1 MTMHDQ
7 TTQAI
12 SQDETTIERKLTFRN
27 STYGGL
33 KAFIRAHK
41 RRTGVEL
48 TNSAAVDLL
57 LRERLA
63 RELHPAAFGEV
74 LKLSRPSGL
83 HALQAKPSGDPED
96 APGTSL
102 ADSRSGED
110 EQGSPS
116 PAASIRPLSGVGAMD
131 VSVRRERPFLRRECA

>member
-1 MTMHDQ
+1 MTDQ
-7 TTQAI
+7 TTQDP
-12 SQDETTIERKLTFRN
+12 SQDEATIERKLTFRN

-41 RRTGVEL
+41 RRTGIEL

-83 HALQAKPSGDPED
+83 QMLQATPSGDSED
-96 APGTSL
+96 APGRAPAGPESGVPATEAPPPASH
-102 ADSRSGED
+102 AGAVSINVRVSGPRSFVRR
-110 EQGSPS
+110 GSP
-116 PAASIRPLSGVGAMD
+116 
-131 VSVRRERPFLRRECA
+131 